1 MTGLGRILQEARAVR
16 GIALEEAE
24 NATRISRRYLEA
36 LENEDFSVF
45 PAPVYARG
53 FLRSYSQYLG
63 LNPVDVL
70 ALYPAPAANEPGNR
84 GRTTTSQ
91 PSGRDRRQPATSAP
105 PSRTPAHPAA
115 PPTQTRIPQPSR
127 APAIMTAGVIVFLI
141 VLGVVYIASSL
152 GGGDTGLGPDAT
164 ATVTRVVR
172 TTTSTTD
179 ETETPEPALT
189 PGGTVPDLVTRS
201 VGDATDDLDALRIPY
216 VVITL
221 ENDVQQAGEVFDQSP
236 PAGTEVDADVAV
248 TLLVNATAE
257 PDEEPSDEEATEEP

>member
-70 ALYPAPAANEPGNR
+70 ALYPAPTANEPGTR
-84 GRTTTSQ
+84 GRTAATPQQPGRERRPTTTTT
-91 PSGRDRRQPATSAP
+91 P
-105 PSRTPAHPAA
+105 RTHQNPAA

-152 GGGDTGLGPDAT
+152 GGGDTTPPGAT
-164 ATVTRVVR
+164 ATATRVVR
-172 TTTSTTD
+172 TTTGTA
-179 ETETPEPALT
+179 ETSETPGTVQT
-189 PGGTVPDLVTRS
+189 PGGTVPDLVTRDVS
-201 VGDATDDLDALRIPY
+201 DATDDLDSRRIPY
-216 VVITL
+216 VVITVD
-221 ENDVQQAGEVFDQSP
+221 NDVQQAGEVFDQSP
-236 PAGTEVDADVAV
+236 PAGTEVNADVAV
-248 TLLVNATAE
+248 TLLVNATAQ
-257 PDEEPSDEEATEEP
+257 PTEEPTAEP

>member
-70 ALYPAPAANEPGNR
+70 ALYPAPAPAESGNR
-84 GRTTTSQ
+84 GRATGASQ
-91 PSGRDRRQPATSAP
+91 QPNRDRRPATTQTTTQ
-105 PSRTPAHPAA
+105 RT

-152 GGGDTGLGPDAT
+152 GGGDTPEFGAT
-164 ATVTRVVR
+164 ATATRVVK
-172 TTTSTTD
+172 TTTGTAEES
-179 ETETPEPALT
+179 ETPDTVLT
-189 PGGTVPDLVTRS
+189 PGGTVPDLVTRD
-201 VGDATDDLDALRIPY
+201 VGDATDDLDSRRIPY
-216 VVITL
+216 VVITVD
-221 ENDVQQAGEVFDQSP
+221 NDVQQAGEVFNQSP
-236 PAGTEVDADVAV
+236 PAGTEINADVAV
-248 TLLVNATAE
+248 TLLVNATAQ
-257 PDEEPSDEEATEEP
+257 PTEEPTQEP